1 MIAQSIGR
9 LHLESDI
16 SERSNIVEVFLN
28 GEFLKEKVM
37 LLKQFNK
44 GNMEIIVTNVLND
57 TYPTNHYVLL
67 HYLKSQVV
75 CLVLSS

>member
-28 GEFLKEKVM
+28 GEFFKEKMM

-44 GNMEIIVTNVLND
+44 SNMERIVTNLLND
-57 TYPTNHYVLL
+57 TYPTNYHI
-67 HYLKSQVV
+67 
-75 CLVLSS
+75 

>member
-28 GEFLKEKVM
+28 GEFLKEKVT

-44 GNMEIIVTNVLND
+44 GNLERIVTNLLND
-57 TYPTNHYVLL
+57 TYPTNYYV
-67 HYLKSQVV
+67 
-75 CLVLSS
+75 